1 VNGADTFGEAS
12 PQRTQL
18 AGTLRDL
25 RRAAGLS
32 GEALGREIGAS
43 QSKVSRL
50 ELGQLVPSPSDVER
64 WAKATGATTEQQTQ
78 LLELTEAV
86 TTEAVAWR
94 RRLRR
99 GLVALQQETA
109 ELEASAGTLREYRPL
124 LVPGLLQTPAY
135 ARAVYEAMHGS
146 GRSDIAEAVAARM
159 NRQAILYS
167 EGKRFE
173 FVLTEAGLRW
183 RLGSPE
189 LMLAQLDRLGQVATL
204 PNVWLGIVPLN
215 ALVTTWHSHGF
226 VVFDG
231 RPGGPVVH
239 VETLTSGLNVRNP
252 EDVGRYLEAFG
263 RLKAA
268 AVVGGEARAL
278 LEGLAADLRP
288 ADA

>member
-1 VNGADTFGEAS
+1 
-12 PQRTQL
+12 
-18 AGTLRDL
+18 
-25 RRAAGLS
+25 
-32 GEALGREIGAS
+32 
-43 QSKVSRL
+43 VSRL
-50 ELGQLVPSPSDVER
+50 ELGQLVPSVGDVER
-64 WAKATGATTEQQTQ
+64 WGKATGATADQLGQ

-135 ARAVYEAMHGS
+135 ARAVYEAMHTT
-146 GRSDIAEAVAARM
+146 GRPDIAEAVAARM

-183 RLGSPE
+183 RLGPPE

-204 PNVWLGIVPLN
+204 PNVWLGIIPLH

-226 VVFDG
+226 VIFDD
-231 RPGGPVVH
+231 RQDGPVVH

-252 EDVGRYLEAFG
+252 DDVGRYLEAFE
-263 RLKAA
+263 RLQAA
-268 AVVGGEARAL
+268 AVVGGQARAL

-288 ADA
+288 AGA